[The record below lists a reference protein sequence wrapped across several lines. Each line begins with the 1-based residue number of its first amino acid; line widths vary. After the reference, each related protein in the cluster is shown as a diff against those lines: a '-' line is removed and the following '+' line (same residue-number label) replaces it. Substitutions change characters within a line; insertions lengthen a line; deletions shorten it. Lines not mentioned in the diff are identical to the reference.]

1 MTTMPAVSLSA
12 VPGRRKQTLELAA
25 EIERHGFSGIYSPSF
40 FAGMDFCN
48 ALCFATKEIPF
59 GTSIA
64 PIYMRPAEEYAQSA
78 ALIHELSG
86 GRFRFGIGVSHG
98 PMLKRMGIVGGK
110 PLQDTRA
117 FAERYRATQGT
128 GDKAPLILA
137 SMRKKM
143 IALGGELGDGIVFA
157 NAVRSHMKESLAA
170 LPAAKRDDPNFFIGD
185 MIPTVV
191 DDDVEAAKR
200 VHRRTLTNYVRMP
213 NYRNYWR
220 EAGFAQEMADIEAAM
235 ANKDEDGMRAAMSDH
250 WLSENTLF
258 GPAAKVREGVEA
270 WLDTGVRT
278 PILVPSSA
286 NGNQIKALEEL
297 FAAFR

>member
-25 EIERHGFSGIYSPSF
+25 EIERRGFSGIYSPSF
-40 FAGMDFCN
+40 FAGMDFCS
-48 ALCFATKEIPF
+48 ALSFATKEIPF
-59 GTSIA
+59 GTSIS
-64 PIYMRPAEEYAQSA
+64 PIYLRPAEEYAQSA

-98 PMLKRMGIVGGK
+98 PMLKRMGIAGGK

-157 NAVRSHMKESLAA
+157 NAIRSHMKESLSA
-170 LPAAKRDDPNFFIGD
+170 LPAEKRNDPNFFIGD
-185 MIPTVV
+185 MIPTVI

-235 ANKDEDGMRAAMSDH
+235 EKKDEDGMRAAMTDK

-297 FAAFR
+297 FAAFA